1 MMLPIWRALLPLAIF
16 AAIGAALDRMLALD
30 LGRGGGRWARWV
42 ACGVVAT
49 FAVALHPLVLAALV
63 VLALVGRVVNGPVV
77 APPPSPPSPNRAP
90 KWWAIA
96 AVLLGLVVVC
106 RPATLAYWDSFVWLA
121 KARIESDGWGALKAA
136 ALDRSA
142 DVVPSGYPLFWPLA
156 SSWLSM
162 GGRTM
167 EALAAG
173 AAAMTII
180 ALTLFLEAAYDAF
193 EGSPV
198 QRPRWAPITLG
209 LIGLTPLVFVH
220 LRSAYAD
227 LPVGLLAA
235 TCTLRLARSFERGDE
250 GRGDLSVAAIAAVAL
265 AGLKDEGMAHVA
277 ALGVA
282 AIAIKLRMRD
292 RIPLGPGLTVL
303 AAAAIPFNG
312 WRMLLLSHSVADA
325 DHRLSAPDFRSVGAI
340 AHTIAIH
347 ICDTRSWGALWPIAF
362 ACAALVMA
370 RGRVFGAVTRFA
382 ALAFLAEG
390 AVLASA
396 LLFGPARVRAFAFEG
411 TLVNR
416 LLLQLAPP
424 AGVMVMLALAD
435 AAGAWQKVR
444 RSSIPRSASPPAAP
458 RSRPSRAR
466 ASEAETERVEQQ
478 DRKIRKDLGMDPSR
492 GIDLIFPI
500 LL

>member
-1 MMLPIWRALLPLAIF
+1 MLPIWRALLPLAVF
-16 AAIGAALDRMLALD
+16 AAIGAALDRVLALD
-30 LGRGGGRWARWV
+30 LGRGGGRWARWA

-49 FAVALHPLVLAALV
+49 FAAALHPLVLAALV
-63 VLALVGRVVNGPVV
+63 ALALVGRVVNGPVV
-77 APPPSPPSPNRAP
+77 APARQPVASGARAP

-121 KARIESDGWGALKAA
+121 KARIESDGWGALRNA

-156 SSWLSM
+156 ASWLSM

-193 EGSPV
+193 EGSSV
-198 QRPRWAPITLG
+198 QRPRWAPVTLA
-209 LIGLTPLVFVH
+209 LIALTPLVFVH

-235 TCTLRLARSFERGDE
+235 TCTLRLARSFEARGFEARGFEARGVDGSGP
-250 GRGDLSVAAIAAVAL
+250 GRGDLAVAAIAAVAL

-282 AIAIKLRMRD
+282 AIAIKVRLRD

-312 WRMLLLSHSVADA
+312 WRMLLISHNVADA
-325 DHRLSAPDFRSVGAI
+325 DHRLSAPDFQSAGAI
-340 AHTIAIH
+340 GHTIAMH
-347 ICDTRSWGALWPIAF
+347 VCDTRSWGALWPIAF
-362 ACAALVMA
+362 ACAALVLV

-444 RSSIPRSASPPAAP
+444 RSSVPPISLASPHGAPVAALT
-458 RSRPSRAR
+458 RSR
-466 ASEAETERVEQQ
+466 ER
-478 DRKIRKDLGMDPSR
+478 MP
-492 GIDLIFPI
+492 
-500 LL
+500 